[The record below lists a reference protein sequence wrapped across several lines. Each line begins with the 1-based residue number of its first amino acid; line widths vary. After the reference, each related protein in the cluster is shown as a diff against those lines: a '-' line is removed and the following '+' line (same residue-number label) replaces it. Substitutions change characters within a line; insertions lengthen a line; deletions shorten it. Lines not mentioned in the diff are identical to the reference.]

1 MKRIFLVL
9 PLIILSWIISAQELR
24 ITETNA
30 SQYPTIELT
39 VFDRNPDLWEEGDV
53 QFMEGD
59 QIINLPDIQ
68 PEKAEIRSHKMVF
81 ILFEN
86 SHFSSFAP
94 QRDYFKMFIE
104 ETLDTL
110 SKDDKLY
117 FSEFDWT
124 LPNGNV
130 LDPEKIISGD
140 KTRISQV
147 VSEIKRPKPDG
158 RKHQSTE
165 LNAAVFEALEYL
177 DAIENHSDY
186 DKVVIVFSSE
196 FSNIYNSIPNP
207 ESIIISS
214 RKKNIPVYS
223 VRYPRM
229 SGKYNLKKTVQ
240 NTYGESL
247 EIDLEKDFS
256 EQTFQ
261 FKGILGRINERAAG
275 NKYLISYTTEVGP
288 GSKGIGLKV
297 SKQEDPVTYETFFFT
312 PSYYKYVMMDGTRK
326 LIAIISLI
334 LVLFLMG
341 VFVFLFR
348 RKQKR
353 KRLLNDQ
360 RLKGIEDESRERES
374 EQNKKLEELR
384 KERDVQQ
391 ENARKAEEDR
401 LAKKSYEESRLRFRQ
416 IVRPPILVGSGGL
429 QYQLSH
435 TNVIGRS
442 RNEGCDLVIQDPS
455 VSKKHGCILYERYA
469 LDEVPEPSNI
479 FVYVDL
485 ASTNGSFVNDNPV
498 TQPVI
503 LKNGD
508 VLRMGAVHFTFRI

>member
-9 PLIILSWIISAQELR
+9 PLIILSCIISAQELR

-165 LNAAVFEALEYL
+165 LNAAVF
-177 DAIENHSDY
+177 
-186 DKVVIVFSSE
+186 
-196 FSNIYNSIPNP
+196 
-207 ESIIISS
+207 
-214 RKKNIPVYS
+214 
-223 VRYPRM
+223 
-229 SGKYNLKKTVQ
+229 
-240 NTYGESL
+240 
-247 EIDLEKDFS
+247 
-256 EQTFQ
+256 
-261 FKGILGRINERAAG
+261 
-275 NKYLISYTTEVGP
+275 
-288 GSKGIGLKV
+288 
-297 SKQEDPVTYETFFFT
+297 
-312 PSYYKYVMMDGTRK
+312 
-326 LIAIISLI
+326 
-334 LVLFLMG
+334 
-341 VFVFLFR
+341 
-348 RKQKR
+348 
-353 KRLLNDQ
+353 
-360 RLKGIEDESRERES
+360 
-374 EQNKKLEELR
+374 
-384 KERDVQQ
+384 
-391 ENARKAEEDR
+391 
-401 LAKKSYEESRLRFRQ
+401 
-416 IVRPPILVGSGGL
+416 
-429 QYQLSH
+429 
-435 TNVIGRS
+435 
-442 RNEGCDLVIQDPS
+442 
-455 VSKKHGCILYERYA
+455 
-469 LDEVPEPSNI
+469 
-479 FVYVDL
+479 
-485 ASTNGSFVNDNPV
+485 
-498 TQPVI
+498 
-503 LKNGD
+503 
-508 VLRMGAVHFTFRI
+508 